1 MHEYTPRPNRTV
13 PYVAVFFLM
22 IAGIVLFMPNGMSY
36 DASLWLRTAGI
47 WAFAIAFII
56 ADRYL
61 LTSYT
66 YIIDENENGT
76 FDFVVS
82 ELHFRRRRTVCRIS
96 LSEIASISRIE
107 KKKKTKL
114 PKKARVLYYFAE
126 VAPQNLYLLHV
137 VNEDGEAYLKFT
149 PDAKTAEI
157 IASAIEN
164 K

>member
-1 MHEYTPRPNRTV
+1 MHEHTPRPNKTV

-22 IAGIVLFMPNGMSY
+22 IAGIVLFMPNELSY
-36 DASLWLRTAGI
+36 DTTLWLRTAGI
-47 WAFAIAFII
+47 WAFAFAFII
-56 ADRYL
+56 SDRYL

-66 YIIDENENGT
+66 YVIEETDAGT

-96 LSEIASISRIE
+96 VSEIASIVRIE
-107 KKKKTKL
+107 QSPKQKL

-126 VAPQNLYLLHV
+126 ISPQNLYMLHI
-137 VNEDGEAYLKFT
+137 VNDDGELYIKFT

-157 IASAIEN
+157 IASTIEN